1 MLKGRF
7 KHKVE
12 GRSHGLVVM
21 GGDSCS
27 EGRGSN
33 PCTVNLMDIFLHL
46 FVVKIV
52 MFIWKDK
59 KRPRDAPFFKKVV
72 RRPFEN
78 SLVDSLGQIHQSLD
92 GDYVKKQQTVEQ
104 RALTRPL
111 P

>member
-1 MLKGRF
+1 MK
-7 KHKVE
+7 
-12 GRSHGLVVM
+12 
-21 GGDSCS
+21 
-27 EGRGSN
+27 
-33 PCTVNLMDIFLHL
+33 
-46 FVVKIV
+46 
-52 MFIWKDK
+52 
-59 KRPRDAPFFKKVV
+59 RDATFFKKVV

>member
-1 MLKGRF
+1 MFRRSWFKSLHCKLNGYFFTFICCKNCNVYLKRQ
-7 KHKVE
+7 
-12 GRSHGLVVM
+12 
-21 GGDSCS
+21 
-27 EGRGSN
+27 
-33 PCTVNLMDIFLHL
+33 
-46 FVVKIV
+46 
-52 MFIWKDK
+52 